1 MRSIPSTWSEL
12 TFPQLLWVHTHGE
25 LRQGEVDIN
34 RRLRV
39 FLYLAD
45 LEMFGKSYYA
55 TSTTDQ
61 TPFLDQPD
69 ITIDQLREFH
79 RMLSGVR
86 LSRDRKEGDEA
97 NSQWPTANSQLPP
110 LIVLLRP
117 IDHTHRPWY
126 RRLLSTLHSSLF
138 TRAKRT
144 LPYGIPLDHLFAAVR
159 HYTKFL
165 DEPLTLTALPIDT
178 ITIDGDTYQLPQPL
192 LSNLTYEQFNNC
204 QHALNQFWREIDA
217 SQVKSDAS
225 QVKSDASQVKSDAS
239 QVKSEKLKVKS
250 DASNNRNIDQ
260 HLPPEKP
267 FGESDVVF
275 AFLAHI
281 LTPISGHDTHNNP
294 IYEYSSRH
302 ADTLA
307 ERFAREAPLSSSERE
322 GVDDIP
328 NNRKN
333 GKTNSQQST
342 SSRTFHF
349 SLSTIHFSLF
359 PILYQLFQSSL
370 LQYQTMFPHVFSSSG
385 GKGSADNP
393 IVSEL
398 GTLNAVM
405 KYQGYTTQQE
415 VYDTNALFVFK
426 IIDSMTREAKEME
439 KASKRASRK

>member
-1 MRSIPSTWSEL
+1 MNIPSTWSEL

-25 LRQGEVDIN
+25 LRQGEADIN

-61 TPFLDQPD
+61 TPFLDQSD

-86 LSRDRKEGDEA
+86 SSRDRIEVESLELRDEGDEA
-97 NSQWPTANSQLPP
+97 NSQQPTAKSQLPP

-126 RRLLSTLHSSLF
+126 RRLLSTLHFSLF
-138 TRAKRT
+138 TRAKRV
-144 LPYGIPLDHLFAAVR
+144 LPYGIPLYHLFAAVR

-204 QHALNQFWREIDA
+204 QHALNQFWREIDKA
-217 SQVKSDAS
+217 PTQHPRGEGKANDKSLISNLQSLSTNLSSLNSQS
-225 QVKSDASQVKSDAS
+225 
-239 QVKSEKLKVKS
+239 L
-250 DASNNRNIDQ
+250 
-260 HLPPEKP
+260 
-267 FGESDVVF
+267 
-275 AFLAHI
+275 FLAHI

-302 ADTLA
+302 ADALA
-307 ERFAREAPLSSSERE
+307 ERFAREAPLLSSERE

-333 GKTNSQQST
+333 GKTSSQQST

-349 SLSTIHFSLF
+349 SLFTIHYSLF

-385 GKGSADNP
+385 GKGGADNP

-439 KASKRASRK
+439 KANKRASRK